1 MDQKVANWQA
11 YFQKTEQRPY
21 RPLLETAVAADDSGC
36 KVAIDCGCG
45 TGNDTGYL
53 LDQGYEVSRA
63 IQPLGMRNTGIP
75 LRFWPANY
83 ENTCMNKSA
92 LLILMSLLLTACDPT
107 APQVEQQQSTSGQSS
122 VTQPPPNQ
130 PLQSRLYFQATVIFL
145 DLEGGIYLLE
155 DQNGNRYEPI
165 NLAEPYRQAGLQVA
179 VSAEARPN
187 QVSIGMAAPLIEI
200 FNIERID

>member
-1 MDQKVANWQA
+1 
-11 YFQKTEQRPY
+11 
-21 RPLLETAVAADDSGC
+21 
-36 KVAIDCGCG
+36 
-45 TGNDTGYL
+45 
-53 LDQGYEVSRA
+53 
-63 IQPLGMRNTGIP
+63 
-75 LRFWPANY
+75 
-83 ENTCMNKSA
+83 MNKSA

-200 FNIERID
+200 FNIERLD